1 MLSLSAAAGDLI
13 KYVLKPTGPYVWGFT
28 FNAALAGLIYGLF
41 LYKGKVS
48 VWRVVAAKGL
58 VNVLVNGVLGTYWKT
73 LLYGKAFMVTVVPSV
88 VKNIT
93 MLPIECL
100 ILYVSLK
107 AFQEVF
113 RRLKKL

>member
-1 MLSLSAAAGDLI
+1 
-13 KYVLKPTGPYVWGFT
+13 
-28 FNAALAGLIYGLF
+28 
-41 LYKGKVS
+41 
-48 VWRVVAAKGL
+48 
-58 VNVLVNGVLGTYWKT
+58 
-73 LLYGKAFMVTVVPSV
+73 MVTVVPSV

>member
-1 MLSLSAAAGDLI
+1 MCWS
-13 KYVLKPTGPYVWGFT
+13 TG
-28 FNAALAGLIYGLF
+28 L
-41 LYKGKVS
+41 
-48 VWRVVAAKGL
+48 
-58 VNVLVNGVLGTYWKT
+58 LGTYWKA